1 MSIEQTAEPT
11 FAGHQT
17 FHPRFGWIK
26 KGFDAAVE
34 QPTVFTEQDAPVRLG
49 VGKNMVEAIRFWT
62 AAVRVLAKVPNP
74 DRPRMAVSVPTNIGE
89 ALLGQQGLDPYF
101 EDSTTLA
108 MLHWLALSQPSVL
121 PAWQVAFSDFNAV
134 EFEPASLTEAIEE
147 QVSATT
153 WKIPN
158 KSSLVKDTDCLLRMY
173 SVRETRN
180 RESID
185 ELLNSPFREL
195 GLIVPAPGRPGAFRF
210 QRGRKPTVT
219 STAIAYACI
228 DFLYCSDPHATTMSL
243 SRLLN
248 DELSPGR
255 IFKLTDESLREYLE
269 LVVADHSGLT
279 IATPAG
285 SPQLVLLDDPQS
297 VTGELFARR
306 RDDRGLSPLVTK
318 AIFVGPEARATYT
331 GQHMM
336 VEAFA

>member
-34 QPTVFTEQDAPVRLG
+34 QPTIFTEPDAPVRLG

-74 DRPRMAVSVPTNIGE
+74 ERPRMAISVPTNIGE
-89 ALLGQQGLDPYF
+89 ALLVQQGLDPYF

-108 MLHWLALSQPSVL
+108 MLHWLALSQPSSL

-134 EFEPASLTEAIEE
+134 EFEPAALTEAIEE

-153 WKIPN
+153 RKMPN

-185 ELLNSPFREL
+185 ELLDSPFREL

-228 DFLYCSDPHATTMSL
+228 DFLHCTDPHATTISL

-255 IFKLTDESLREYLE
+255 IFKLTDETLREYLE
-269 LVVADHSGLT
+269 IAVADHSGLR

-285 SPQLVLLDDPQS
+285 SPQLALLGDPQI
-297 VTGELFARR
+297 VARELLARR
-306 RDDRGLSPLVTK
+306 REDRGLSSVIPTVAL
-318 AIFVGPEARATYT
+318 VGPTARGILAGRRVLAEALA
-331 GQHMM
+331 
-336 VEAFA
+336 